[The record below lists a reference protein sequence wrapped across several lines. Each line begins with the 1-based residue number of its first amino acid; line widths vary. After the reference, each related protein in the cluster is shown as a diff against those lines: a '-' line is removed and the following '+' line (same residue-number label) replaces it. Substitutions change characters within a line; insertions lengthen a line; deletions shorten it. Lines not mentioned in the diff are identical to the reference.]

1 MYKQY
6 LAEAEKRTNPDFTLA
21 YLVNY
26 TDQLLATYQE
36 ELIHLR
42 DFRDNRLNT
51 EANCVLV
58 KKQLSIRGVRP
69 ETVSSTLLN
78 AKNIPEKLEE
88 LRDLASAIHKDEV
101 RLTMNIREMGVLTKR
116 LILFKDRL

>member
-6 LAEAEKRTNPDFTLA
+6 LAEAEKRTHPDFTLA

-51 EANCVLV
+51 EANCILV

-88 LRDLASAIHKDEV
+88 LCDLASAIHKDEV
-101 RLTMNIREMGVLTKR
+101 QLTMNIREMGVLTKR